1 MEGINQIKARF
12 NLERMVNMQEIT
24 KGTRV
29 FHTKSEQYGVIE
41 DLWNNHSPYPTG
53 YLVVTDDEIHHICLE
68 EDFGG

>member
-1 MEGINQIKARF
+1 
-12 NLERMVNMQEIT
+12 MQEIT

-68 EDFGG
+68 EDFEICR